1 LFWPAPCRCAHPV
14 RGDRIDASQNE
25 YREHCRQTTASGHP
39 VYNEKKTLE
48 YIRHRLIGMG
58 SILLLAVQGKKRNAR
73 GKGSKTCFGRVEE
86 NVSAKSSI
94 F

>member
-1 LFWPAPCRCAHPV
+1 MRARM
-14 RGDRIDASQNE
+14 N
-25 YREHCRQTTASGHP
+25 TASTVDKPPPRGHP
-39 VYNEKKTLE
+39 VCNEKKTLE

-73 GKGSKTCFGRVEE
+73 GKGLKTCFGRVEE